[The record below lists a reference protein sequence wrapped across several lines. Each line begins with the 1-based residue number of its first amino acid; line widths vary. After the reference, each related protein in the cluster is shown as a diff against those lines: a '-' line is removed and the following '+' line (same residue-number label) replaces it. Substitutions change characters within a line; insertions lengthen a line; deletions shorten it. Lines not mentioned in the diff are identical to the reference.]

1 MNIHNSVFHTHFQVP
16 VIAVFTKYDQF
27 LRNVKM
33 DVLDYPDK
41 YLNRSVS
48 VVAKERF
55 EEHYL
60 QPLGEDVGYVQLESE
75 L

>member
-1 MNIHNSVFHTHFQVP
+1 MTVFFTQHFQVP